1 MNNQEN
7 LGSAE
12 SKIKEVAERIARLR
26 DDLGFSV
33 EKMAELT
40 DYSVE
45 EYKQFET
52 VCDSE
57 VIEVA
62 SKLMD
67 EFDEA
72 FKELAK

>member
-1 MNNQEN
+1 MN
-7 LGSAE
+7 
-12 SKIKEVAERIARLR
+12 
-26 DDLGFSV
+26 
-33 EKMAELT
+33 
-40 DYSVE
+40 E

-52 VCDSE
+52 VSDSE

-62 SKLMD
+62 NKLMD

>member
-1 MNNQEN
+1 MN
-7 LGSAE
+7 
-12 SKIKEVAERIARLR
+12 
-26 DDLGFSV
+26 
-33 EKMAELT
+33 
-40 DYSVE
+40 E

-52 VCDSE
+52 VSDSK

-72 FKELAK
+72 FKDFAK